1 MSLKKCAEIEKNAK
15 IKNKLL
21 NIGIGY
27 PVIGPIG
34 PRGKDGIKGEK
45 GDKGDKGDTGPTG
58 PKGEKGEPGDD
69 AIASNDGIFFT
80 SFVETDTSEKMTFQD
95 SWFVPNRSEFFQV
108 LNDSDVQVKAGIY
121 ELAFS
126 GLIEQADDT
135 HGAQV
140 YLQTS
145 EREAIHDLI
154 FKLAIGDG
162 KQLSFSQTILFRFE
176 KDTIL
181 QVVADIIGDS
191 DTSNIT
197 ISNVNLLMKKI
208 HE

>member
-27 PVIGPIG
+27 PIIGPTG
-34 PRGKDGIKGEK
+34 PRGEVGQRGEKGEK
-45 GDKGDKGDTGPTG
+45 GDKGD
-58 PKGEKGEPGDD
+58 PGVD
-69 AIASNDGIFFT
+69 AVASNDGIFFT

-95 SWFVPNRSEFFQV
+95 SWFVPNKTEFFQI

-145 EREAIHDLI
+145 EGEAVHDLT
-154 FKLAIGDG
+154 FKLEGGSG

-181 QVVADIIGDS
+181 QVMANILGDEDTSDIIIS
-191 DTSNIT
+191 D
-197 ISNVNLLMKKI
+197 VNLLMKKI